1 GRADS
6 LADRLPSMEVND
18 SPGNDKYA
26 ALEKGIV
33 GEDELLALLGEAR
46 ARGERVVMTNG
57 CFDILH
63 VGHVSYLT
71 EARSLGD
78 RLIVAVNADASVRRL
93 KGADRPINGLRP
105 RMMVLAA
112 LACVDWVVPFSEDT
126 PERLICRLLP
136 DVLVKG
142 GDYRPEDIAG
152 GRCVIENGGEVQVL
166 QFVDGCSTTAL
177 IESFKTVK

>member
-1 GRADS
+1 
-6 LADRLPSMEVND
+6 MEVFD
-18 SPGNDKYA
+18 SSENEKRH
-26 ALEKGIV
+26 ALGGMIV
-33 GEDELLALLGEAR
+33 DEDQLLALLREAK
-46 ARGERVVMTNG
+46 ARGERIVMTNG

-78 RLIVAVNADASVRRL
+78 RLIVAVNDDGSVRRL
-93 KGADRPINGLRP
+93 KGADRPINGLHP

-152 GRCVIENGGEVQVL
+152 GRCVTENGGEVRVL